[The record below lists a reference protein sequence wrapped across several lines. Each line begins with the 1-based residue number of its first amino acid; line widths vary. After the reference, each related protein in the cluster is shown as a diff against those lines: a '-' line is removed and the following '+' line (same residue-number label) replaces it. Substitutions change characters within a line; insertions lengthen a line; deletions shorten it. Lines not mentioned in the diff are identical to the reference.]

1 MMFDILIFALSFD
14 MHCHFFLRAG
24 LFCGFILFV
33 IDLTICRFDAINIS
47 EISKNTAKQCGV
59 SRKTNFPLINNF
71 GACLVRINVD
81 LQ

>member
-1 MMFDILIFALSFD
+1 MMFDILILCIVFRYAV
-14 MHCHFFLRAG
+14 CHLCARG
-24 LFCGFILFV
+24 LFCSFILFV
-33 IDLTICRFDAINIS
+33 IELNDMSFDVIYIS